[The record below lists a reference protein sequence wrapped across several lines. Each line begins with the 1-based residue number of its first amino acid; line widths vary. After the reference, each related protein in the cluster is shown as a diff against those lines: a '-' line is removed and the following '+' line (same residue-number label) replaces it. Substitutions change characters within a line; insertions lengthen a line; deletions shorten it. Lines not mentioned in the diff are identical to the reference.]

1 MRELLAEAVSPDV
14 GCKEHTIRR
23 AKALL
28 NIEEELVYE
37 DDGKHRWYWLLPDES
52 GKAG

>member
-1 MRELLAEAVSPDV
+1 V